1 MTLLAEIAVIVAAAI
16 AVGVCLAMI
25 PRSGHWRIGRAMV
38 MQPSPPDRLARLE
51 QLINASQMSASQAHA
66 YLRPLLA
73 DVVASR
79 LAARGQALGRMSEE
93 DSRRLLGEELWE
105 LVRPDRPFP
114 EDRWSRGV
122 SPQQL
127 ASMLD
132 VLERL

>member
-1 MTLLAEIAVIVAAAI
+1 MTLPAEIAAIVVAAV
-16 AVGVCLAMI
+16 AVAVCLAMI
-25 PRSGHWRIGRAMV
+25 PRSERRRIARASPP
-38 MQPSPPDRLARLE
+38 QPSPPERLVRLE
-51 QLINASQMSASQAHA
+51 QLIDASRMSASHAHA

-79 LAARGQALGRMSEE
+79 LAARGQVLGRMSEE

-114 EDRWSRGV
+114 EDRRSAGV
-122 SPQQL
+122 SAEQL
-127 ASMLD
+127 TTMLD